1 MQYPDG
7 LLSDED
13 ATTLKRF
20 FGDDFDDVRIRFSAR
35 PDREGLSALTE
46 ETTIEI
52 SRGVADFDRSGRL
65 AVLAQELTHVVQH
78 LDGRIDPTD
87 ESCIDRLTAEA
98 EVVAAVF
105 MSPVRDQWE
114 RAFFAQSLLRQSTP
128 AEIPNIFTAV

>member
-1 MQYPDG
+1 M
-7 LLSDED
+7 
-13 ATTLKRF
+13 
-20 FGDDFDDVRIRFSAR
+20 
-35 PDREGLSALTE
+35 
-46 ETTIEI
+46 EI

-105 MSPVRDQWE
+105 MSPVGDQWE

-128 AEIPNIFTAV
+128 TKIPNIFTAA